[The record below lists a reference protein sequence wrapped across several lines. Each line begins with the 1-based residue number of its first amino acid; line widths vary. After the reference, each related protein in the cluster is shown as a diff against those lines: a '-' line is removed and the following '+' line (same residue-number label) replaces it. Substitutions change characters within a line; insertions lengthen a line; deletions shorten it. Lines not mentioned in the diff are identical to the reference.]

1 MKTSNGLWVG
11 INGCVSVYLIDKE
24 TERLSS
30 AYTYIMQFVPL
41 TSEFYILFCR
51 VGDLFFN
58 WEKMTETY
66 LDHFIEAHRAQFD
79 SALTELLAGR
89 KKSHW
94 IWFIFPVAVGF
105 GKVKLH
111 NITVLQVWRKLG
123 LLLKIYL
130 GRNYITCIEAVM
142 QHRADDI
149 EIILG
154 SRIDKWK
161 FRASLTLF
169 EKATFRWCR

>member
-1 MKTSNGLWVG
+1 
-11 INGCVSVYLIDKE
+11 
-24 TERLSS
+24 
-30 AYTYIMQFVPL
+30 
-41 TSEFYILFCR
+41 
-51 VGDLFFN
+51 
-58 WEKMTETY
+58 MTEFH

-89 KKSHW
+89 KTSHW
-94 IWFIFPVAVGF
+94 IWFIFPIAVGF
-105 GKVKLH
+105 GKSE
-111 NITVLQVWRKLG
+111 IAQYYSIASMEEARAF
-123 LLLKIYL
+123 IEDPYL

-142 QHRADDI
+142 QHRTDDI

-169 EKATFRWCR
+169 EEALSSDADRESILQCLDCFYEGKRCGKTLSLIAAFQKHSG

>member
-1 MKTSNGLWVG
+1 
-11 INGCVSVYLIDKE
+11 
-24 TERLSS
+24 
-30 AYTYIMQFVPL
+30 
-41 TSEFYILFCR
+41 
-51 VGDLFFN
+51 
-58 WEKMTETY
+58 MTEIY

-79 SALTELLAGR
+79 SALAELLAGR

-94 IWFIFPVAVGF
+94 IWFIFPIAVGF
-105 GKVKLH
+105 GKSEIAQYYGIASMEEARAFIKDP
-111 NITVLQVWRKLG
+111 
-123 LLLKIYL
+123 YL

-169 EKATFRWCR
+169 EKATFSDADRESIIQNLECFYEGKRCGKTLRFIAAVQKSCG

>member
-1 MKTSNGLWVG
+1 
-11 INGCVSVYLIDKE
+11 
-24 TERLSS
+24 
-30 AYTYIMQFVPL
+30 
-41 TSEFYILFCR
+41 
-51 VGDLFFN
+51 
-58 WEKMTETY
+58 MTEIY
-66 LDHFIEAHRAQFD
+66 LDHFKEAHRAQFD

-94 IWFIFPVAVGF
+94 IWFIFPIAVGF
-105 GKVKLH
+105 GKSEIAQYYGIASMEEARAFIKDP
-111 NITVLQVWRKLG
+111 
-123 LLLKIYL
+123 YL

-142 QHRADDI
+142 QHRTDDI

-169 EKATFRWCR
+169 ERATFSDADRESIQQCLEWFYDGKRCGKTSRVIFSL